1 MNIEQLKTTP
11 TVKLIDVLVNAQAE
25 QNQFLANIVAW
36 ELAVRIYVPNKEKTL
51 EEMAA
56 EFGYVE
62 TQPKK
67 QNEIIK

>member
-1 MNIEQLKTTP
+1 
-11 TVKLIDVLVNAQAE
+11 
-25 QNQFLANIVAW
+25 
-36 ELAVRIYVPNKEKTL
+36 LAVRIYVPNEEKTL

-62 TQPKK
+62 AQPKK

>member
-11 TVKLIDVLVNAQAE
+11 TVKLIDVLVDAE
-25 QNQFLANIVAW
+25 AARNQFLTNMVAW
-36 ELAVRIYVPNKEKTL
+36 ELAVRIYVPNEEKTL

>member
-11 TVKLIDVLVNAQAE
+11 TVKLIDVLVNAEAE

-36 ELAVRIYVPNKEKTL
+36 ELAVRIYVPNEEKTL

>member
-11 TVKLIDVLVNAQAE
+11 TVKLIDVLVDAE
-25 QNQFLANIVAW
+25 AAQNQFLANIVAW
-36 ELAVRIYVPNKEKTL
+36 ELAVRIYVPNEEKTL

-56 EFGYVE
+56 EFGYIE